1 MEATMSRIPT
11 VRVLLR
17 QTIPAGV
24 IIAGLLAVAGSTARA
39 AQDRYKLKA
48 PNGVSFSEFKGYETW
63 QDVAVSQVPD
73 GIKVIAAN
81 KAMIDAYRGGVP
93 GNGKAFPE
101 GSMVVKIEW
110 SQKKN
115 PESPYPV
122 TIPDKLM
129 SVSFIEKD
137 SKRFPDT
144 SGWGYAQFLYD
155 APSGTFKAFG
165 KDASFN
171 KEVCYSCHTAVK
183 AKDYIFTA
191 YPKR

>member
-1 MEATMSRIPT
+1 MSRIPA

-17 QTIPAGV
+17 TIIPGAALV
-24 IIAGLLAVAGSTARA
+24 AALLAVPGSGANA
-39 AQDRYKLKA
+39 AQDRYTLKA

-73 GIKVIAAN
+73 GIKLIAAN
-81 KAMIDAYRGGVP
+81 KAMIDAYRSGVP

-101 GSMVVKIEW
+101 GSMVVKIQW

-115 PESPYPV
+115 TESPYPV

-129 SVSFIEKD
+129 SVSFIQKD
-137 SKRFPDT
+137 SKRFKDT